1 VTSDLSA
8 GDLGYLSEAR
18 RIADV
23 IDEHRLRAHRTAS
36 ISEKVQLI
44 TAMVELRR
52 TWSRRVEVL
61 AEPLDHSPVDGR
73 EARVAS
79 PVAGVRSEVY
89 PGRGAVKADARA
101 ATSLPTAVGS
111 AAACA
116 GSN

>member
-1 VTSDLSA
+1 MTSDLPT

-23 IDEHRLRAHRTAS
+23 IDEHRMRAHRTAS

-52 TWSRRVEVL
+52 TWSRRVELLV
-61 AEPLDHSPVDGR
+61 EPLDRSPADGR
-73 EARVAS
+73 ERVAN
-79 PVAGVRSEVY
+79 PVAGVSSEDY
-89 PGRGAVKADARA
+89 PGRGAAKADARA

-111 AAACA
+111 AAAWA